1 MKRHHDMPFGAR
13 LLSQGGAEFRLW
25 APSAQ
30 QVDLVLNGQ
39 TQPQPMPAAAD
50 GWYATTA
57 AATAG
62 DRYAFRIDGDLIVPD
77 PASRFN
83 PDDVHGASQLIDPEA
98 FDWPDDDWRGRPWH
112 EAVIYELHIGCFTA
126 AGTFAAAIERLDDL
140 VALGITAIE
149 LMPVAAFPGTRGWG
163 YDGVLNF
170 APEASYGPPHDLK
183 RLVAAAHA
191 RGLMVLLDVVY
202 NHFGPDGNYLYV
214 YAQTFFDRTVNTPW
228 GAAINFGGE
237 GSRTV
242 RDFFIHNALYWIEE
256 FNFDGLRVDAVHAM
270 HDASP
275 LHFVDELA
283 QAVRA
288 AAGTHRHVHLVLENH
303 ANDAQRLARSAAG
316 GPLLADAQW
325 NDDVH
330 HAMHVLATGESD
342 GYYIDYADDPL
353 GRLGRA
359 LAEGFAYQG
368 DSSAYQQGQRRGTP
382 SAGLPPLAFVNSIQ
396 THDQVGNRAFGDRL
410 EELAV
415 AAEREQT
422 LRALIACMLLS
433 PPPPMLFMGEEFAA
447 STPFLYFCDFA
458 GDLARAVTE
467 GRRAEFSRFEM
478 FAEPSLRARIPD
490 PNFKSTFDRSKLNW
504 QERRADGHAQW
515 WTLYRDLLA
524 LRREH
529 LMPLLPHA
537 RSGVFNRPAPD
548 CLQLQ
553 WPLGPGQHWHVR
565 VNLSDT
571 AVAGLAALP
580 GTTVYASATPGPAMA
595 PLSVQVTL
603 EHP

>member
-1 MKRHHDMPFGAR
+1 MKRRHEMRFGAR
-13 LLSQGGAEFRLW
+13 LLPQGRAEFRLW
-25 APSAQ
+25 APSAR
-30 QVDLVLNGQ
+30 QVELVLDGK
-39 TQPQPMPAAAD
+39 PQSLQAAAD
-50 GWYATTA
+50 GWYAGTA
-57 AATAG
+57 AALAG
-62 DRYAFRIDGDLIVPD
+62 DRYAFRIDGDLVVPD
-77 PASRFN
+77 PASRCN
-83 PDDVHGASQLIDPEA
+83 PDDVHGASQLIDAEA
-98 FDWPDDDWRGRPWH
+98 FDWPDADWRGRPWH
-112 EAVIYELHIGCFTA
+112 EAVIYELHVGCFTE
-126 AGTFAAAIERLDDL
+126 AGTFTAAIELLDDL

-149 LMPVAAFPGTRGWG
+149 LMPVAAFPGSRGWG
-163 YDGVLNF
+163 YDGVLPF
-170 APEASYGPPHDLK
+170 APDPSYGTPDELK
-183 RLVAAAHA
+183 RLIAAAHA

-214 YAQTFFDRTVNTPW
+214 YAQTFFDRTVQTPW
-228 GAAINFGGE
+228 GAAINFGGD

-256 FNFDGLRVDAVHAM
+256 FHLDGLRVDAVHAM
-270 HDASP
+270 RDASP

-288 AAGTHRHVHLVLENH
+288 AAGSGRHVHLVLENH

-368 DSSAYQQGQRRGTP
+368 DGSVFEQGRLRGTP
-382 SAGLPPLAFVNSIQ
+382 SAELPPLAFVNSIQ
-396 THDQVGNRAFGDRL
+396 THDQVGNRAFGERIA
-410 EELAV
+410 ELAV
-415 AAEREQT
+415 VAEREQP
-422 LRALIACMLLS
+422 LRALLACLLLS
-433 PPPPMLFMGEEFAA
+433 PAPPMLFMGEEFAA

-458 GDLARAVTE
+458 GDLAQAVTE

-490 PNFKSTFDRSKLNW
+490 PNFKSTFDRSKLIW
-504 QERRADGHAQW
+504 QERRADRHAQW

-537 RSGVFNRPAPD
+537 RSGVFNRPAPH

-565 VNLSDT
+565 VNLSDA
-571 AVAGLAALP
+571 AVPGLAALP
-580 GTTVYASATPGPAMA
+580 GTTVYASAAPGPAMA
-595 PLSVQVTL
+595 AFSVQVTL